1 MLKNSLLVLASLVLA
16 VGMAEAGLRLAGI
29 AYPEFNRLD
38 PELGWSPRPNTE
50 GFHALEGR
58 AWIKINAEGFRDIDH
73 DTAKP
78 AGTFRI
84 AVLGDSFA
92 EGREVPLEQ
101 VFWKVLERKLGACP
115 QTRNR
120 KIETLGFA
128 VNGYGTAQ
136 EFLVLK
142 KHVWKYRPD
151 AVLLTVFT
159 GNDILNNSRELDR
172 HPDRP
177 YFALKNNQLILQ
189 RENLDSDSFRTKKFI
204 TDIKHGIYNKLRT
217 LQLTRQAYKKIRY
230 GLAHE
235 NRPLIEQLNAGL
247 NAAVF
252 APPTTPDWDTAWRIT
267 ERLIGMAAHEIRQH
281 PETAFWIA
289 TLSAPAQVYPNP
301 AVRAE
306 IARSLGV
313 PDLRKPDRRIA
324 ALAEKL
330 GVPAVSL
337 VHDLAAYAETHKTR
351 LHGNAGFAGGHWNAA
366 GHRIAGERLATALCG
381 LLGRP

>member
-16 VGMAEAGLRLAGI
+16 VGMAEAGLRVAGI

-38 PELGWSPRPNTE
+38 RDLGWSPRPDTE

-58 AWIKINAEGFRDIDH
+58 AWVKINAEGFRDIDH

-78 AGTFRI
+78 ADTFRI

-92 EGREVPLEQ
+92 EGREVPLDQ
-101 VFWKVLERKLGACP
+101 VFWKVLERTLGTCP

-151 AVLLTVFT
+151 AVLLAVFT
-159 GNDILNNSRELDR
+159 GNDILNNSRDLDR

-177 YFALKNNQLILQ
+177 YFGLKNDRLTLQ
-189 RENLDSDSFRTKKFI
+189 RKNLDSDSFRTKKFI
-204 TDIKHGIYNKLRT
+204 ADIKHGIYNRLRT
-217 LQLTRQAYKKIRY
+217 LQVARQTYKKIRY

-252 APPTTPDWDTAWRIT
+252 APPKTPDWDTAWRIT
-267 ERLIGMAAHEIRQH
+267 ERLIGVMAREIRQH

-289 TLSAPAQVYPNP
+289 TLSAPAQVYPDP

-313 PDLRKPDRRIA
+313 PDLRGPDRHIA

-330 GVPAVSL
+330 EVPAVSL
-337 VHDLAAYAETHKTR
+337 VHELAAYAETHKTR
-351 LHGNAGFAGGHWNAA
+351 LHGSAGFAGGHWNAA
-366 GHRIAGERLATALCG
+366 GHRIAGERLAAALCG